1 LKILV
6 ISQYFWP
13 ENFRVNDLCLE
24 LQNRGHDVSVLTG
37 KPNYPNGS
45 YYKNYNFYNKRIEF
59 NNGVR
64 IYRCFLVPRGA
75 GGKVNLFLNYISFA
89 FFSSLRLLFLRDKFD
104 KIIVY
109 QLSPATVGFPGL
121 IAKYKFKAPLYFYIQ
136 DLWPESISDAGGLNN
151 RYILYAVDQMMKI
164 FYQNSTEIWVQSIGF
179 VIYLKNKGINISK
192 IKYIPNTVEK
202 FYIPQGVISKYYDK
216 FPIGFNI
223 LFAGN
228 IGIAQDFETIIKAAQ
243 ILNSIKVPVNWIIIG
258 DGSEK
263 KNILDLIEKC
273 NLSNRFYFLGSFPS
287 EDMPYYFACA
297 DALLVSLK
305 KTNIFSLTIPSKL
318 QSYLA
323 CRKPIIGN
331 VDGVAYNIIK
341 DSNCGVCSI
350 SGDYKEFAKNVEKL
364 FNKSR
369 DELNNYSNNS
379 YNFFLNNFERK
390 LVYDLIDERLNS

>member
-1 LKILV
+1 MCEHLKDNGYSVTV
-6 ISQYFWP
+6 I
-13 ENFRVNDLCLE
+13 
-24 LQNRGHDVSVLTG
+24 TG
-37 KPNYPNGS
+37 KPNYPKGS
-45 YYKNYNFYNKRIEF
+45 YYKNYNFYNKRIEYK
-59 NNGVR
+59 NGIR
-64 IYRCFLVPRGA
+64 IYRCFLIPRGA
-75 GGKVNLFLNYISFA
+75 GGKAKLFLNYISFA
-89 FFSSLRLLFLRDKFD
+89 FFSSIRILFLREKFD

-121 IAKYKFKAPLYFYIQ
+121 IAKYKFTAPLYFYVQ

-151 RYILYAVDQMMKI
+151 KYILNAVDLMMKI
-164 FYQNSTEIWVQSIGF
+164 FYQNSTEIWVQSVGF
-179 VIYLKNKGINISK
+179 IDYLINKGVNISK

-202 FYIPQGVISKYYDK
+202 FYKPQDISVKYSHK
-216 FPIGFNI
+216 FPLGFNI

-243 ILNSIKVPVNWIIIG
+243 ILNSKKVPINWIIIG

-263 KNILDLIEKC
+263 KNIQNLIKKL
-273 NLSNRFYFLGSFPS
+273 NLTNRFYFLGSFPS
-287 EDMPYYFACA
+287 EEMPYYFACA

-341 DSNCGVCSI
+341 ESNCGVCSK
-350 SGDYKEFAKNVEKL
+350 SGNHKEFAIIVEKI
-364 FNKSR
+364 FNTSLE
-369 DELNNYSNNS
+369 DQNNYSINS
-379 YNFFLNNFERK
+379 YNYFLNHFERNV
-390 LVYDLIDERLNS
+390 VYKLIDESLINHN